1 MNGRG
6 ERVERV
12 GDEGEEVEKWE
23 SGEVQLWLAKWCAPS
38 YALLLLR
45 SDDLNDWCTARGA
58 DEIVERAAGA
68 FTRTAEYTSHVA
80 RACFCQEFPS
90 AIERLNYVLESAK
103 PLR

>member
-1 MNGRG
+1 MGKWRG
-6 ERVERV
+6 TTLV
-12 GDEGEEVEKWE
+12 GKV
-23 SGEVQLWLAKWCAPS
+23 VRPS
-38 YALLLLR
+38 YELLLLR

-90 AIERLNYVLESAK
+90 AIERHNYVLESAK